1 VDKLFGGQL
10 VSTIVCE
17 QCHNSSQIYEPFL
30 DLSLPLIEEKQ
41 QRPGKGRDNNT
52 LFEDEND
59 GTTTSCFGGL
69 RKKNLNDNES
79 TKMTKAEL
87 KKAKALTKRQRKN
100 NNKNKNNNNSL
111 CQESNEEPKDQE
123 SSLKEEEEDNNKTE
137 NEVVDVVGGEE
148 NKLKKELEENEK
160 DDNKKS
166 SDVEIESEG
175 KKNDEEDQK
184 SGEEVA
190 KWRSGEEDHQEVK
203 QEQPKEEDNAVTE
216 EGDANNHKEN
226 LPEMDDGSAK
236 INQDPELA
244 AIPLKLE
251 LQNVSNI
258 VANTSKEAINRK
270 VRRPKKQQADG
281 DEEDDES
288 DYSEEETKE
297 SFEWDYGEQWNEDKR
312 SKKEED
318 SNTEPI
324 EDHTSNNECTEENTA
339 IDEKIQVP
347 KVSLNPLPPE
357 RLVRTSEER
366 EKSSEPSNTGD
377 LDDDDEDLTGSS
389 AGDIEDNLEEIAAKQ
404 SISLDM
410 DEASDLLKSM
420 KPFKPDPERL
430 DPHMEALCRK
440 VRKMSVSMSDPNA
453 GKDDQD
459 GMVAS
464 KVYDVSADDNNED
477 TTNSSAYVTAANN
490 DESKVIQKVRI
501 FFIWGNIRGNIL
513 GQYFSPL

>member
-175 KKNDEEDQK
+175 KKND
-184 SGEEVA
+184 EEVA

-366 EKSSEPSNTGD
+366 EKSSEPSNAGD

-490 DESKVIQKVRI
+490 DESKVIQKVR
-501 FFIWGNIRGNIL
+501 FFFYL
-513 GQYFSPL
+513 GQYPRVWRQSPWSTYSTI